1 MSESHRMWAALEL
14 EARTRA
20 SRRPR
25 VGLCTLIACATFIVG
40 CAVLL

>member
-1 MSESHRMWAALEL
+1 MSDSHRMWVSLEFD
-14 EARTRA
+14 ARSRA

-25 VGLCTLIACATFIVG
+25 VGLCTFIACATFIVG